1 MLRTPEVPRP
11 QPARA
16 ETLPLNEVSRPTRPT
31 PEGPSKSATSLARMK
46 AAMSC
51 ATWAKP
57 MSTLALSMRSKLT
70 LLAGLEPKRAVP
82 AVAVLDGN
90 EVSHVGVAEGGRAHL
105 IEAGG
110 FQLGLYGRIIPKPEM
125 DAA

>member
-16 ETLPLNEVSRPTRPT
+16 ERLPLKVVIRPTSPT
-31 PEGPSKSATSLARMK
+31 PDAPSSTAVSLARTK
-46 AAMSC
+46 AAASWTIC
-51 ATWAKP
+51 AEP
-57 MSTLALSMRSKLT
+57 MRALELSMRAKLT